1 MGFYGSP
8 EKREPD
14 RPSKQRN
21 LNPGGCPDNVIAVRR
36 LPRKDK
42 KPMKAF
48 CSADKVGS
56 DKCAFEGGRNFRPFI
71 RRDSAQIGQNL

>member
-1 MGFYGSP
+1 MGLYGSH
-8 EKREPD
+8 EEREPD

-56 DKCAFEGGRNFRPFI
+56 DKCASRVDEIFGPLSDGI
-71 RRDSAQIGQNL
+71 AHK